1 MENGEKLTITMVSE
15 SNFDNDYNKIE
26 YTRTL
31 NEEEGIMLP
40 SVVEMIRDMLKSMGY
55 SSESVDVVI
64 DSGLDA
70 LEEWHNNYFGEK
82 EGTTDEE

>member
-31 NEEEGIMLP
+31 NEEEGIILP
-40 SVVEMIRDMLKSMGY
+40 DVIEVIRDMLKSMGY
-55 SSESVDVVI
+55 SSESIDVVI

-70 LEEWHNNYFGEK
+70 LEEWHNNYFCKK

>member
-1 MENGEKLTITMVSE
+1 MENGEKLTITIVSE

-31 NEEEGIMLP
+31 NEEEGIELP
-40 SVVEMIRDMLKSMGY
+40 EVIEVIRDMLKSIGY
-55 SSESVDVVI
+55 SSESIDVVI

-70 LEEWHNNYFGEK
+70 LEEWHNNCFSKK
-82 EGTTDEE
+82 EEENSEE